1 MAEVW
6 DVRRRGVG
14 ALPSQADVLEE
25 KVGEESPE
33 MRGEAEMEWAK
44 MDGEMK
50 TDSDCSQTS
59 GRRGTRTE
67 GREDR
72 RREVRQD

>member
-25 KVGEESPE
+25 KVEEESPE

-44 MDGEMK
+44 MDGEM
-50 TDSDCSQTS
+50 DD
-59 GRRGTRTE
+59 GF
-67 GREDR
+67 
-72 RREVRQD
+72 